1 MTSEKHILEEIDS
14 IKNELEN
21 YPNSAQL
28 QNDLG
33 VGYFLLGK
41 YKESAEQLKKAVQNS
56 NSATYCFNLA
66 NTYSQMEEH
75 SMAVDMYLQALD
87 INPNHIGS
95 LNNLAD
101 EYELL
106 GKAEKAHELFHYIT
120 RLQPE
125 KPLAHFNLGNFF
137 LRQNQHIEA
146 AKCYE
151 VALEKDSSF
160 VDAYYNIAW
169 ILFEAKAY
177 KHSLEYLEK
186 GLDIDPTN
194 EELLKLKKDIE
205 NR

>member
-14 IKNELEN
+14 IINELEN
-21 YPNSAQL
+21 DPNSAQL

-151 VALEKDSSF
+151 MALEKDSNF
-160 VDAYYNIAW
+160 IEAYYNIAW
-169 ILFEAKAY
+169 ILSEAKAY
-177 KHSLEYLEK
+177 EHALEYIEK
-186 GLDIDPTN
+186 GIKVEPAN
-194 EELLKLKKDIE
+194 EELLNLKKEIE